1 MITPLWFSNALDWI
15 AQVAVLVLAAGLLP
29 HIFKIRQPR
38 VLLTYWRALV
48 GISLL
53 LPLVQP
59 WHRQFYL
66 QVQFATVT
74 LSKSETAKLVPNAH
88 QVTYWQAHKPEFI
101 AETFA
106 VIILAGIA
114 ARFTILALGLLKLRQ
129 FRRASSPIS
138 NHTESLAV
146 LDDMRVRVNTGG
158 EFRISSDVDSPVTFG
173 LAAPVILLP
182 ERFPALDT
190 QYQSA
195 IACHELLHVRRCDW
209 AHHLSEEILRAALW
223 FHPAIAWLITRIRLS
238 REQVVDLEVVRLTDA
253 RKPYLEA
260 LLEFT
265 NCRALAATVPAPPFL
280 VERQL
285 AERVALM
292 LKEVRMSR
300 TRLIASLAATAA
312 CLAVVATL
320 AVWTF
325 PLKAA
330 ARPAQSPP
338 QGGIVGGVTG
348 GPIDG
353 VVQGVS
359 GGVIDGKVPDGIIQG
374 VPGGVVGGVPGG
386 IRASVAT
393 HGVQGGV
400 KGGVSNG
407 PSAALPDSTDHLIVG
422 RMVTDPIPGSPGHF
436 LVHSVPPI
444 LVPGSHEQQE
454 DAKTV
459 RGTILTP
466 ILTVNAVY
474 PTLAR
479 ENHIEGTVIL
489 TLTVDAHGR
498 VTDTELVSGPAQLVQ
513 AAKDAAA
520 RWEFPAPAKPPAIT
534 TASFNFS
541 MSPGPPPLRPAPNQS
556 FAFLQKIFT
565 APVTGTGENS
575 PFYMGSVRTQI
586 IYAPKPD
593 YPPLAKQAKIGD
605 ADVDLDLILDTEGKV
620 IAISY
625 VKGPAMFVQAAMDK
639 ARTWI
644 IKGTHDGAPVT
655 FQLQVE
661 LQFKLF

>member
-1 MITPLWFSNALDWI
+1 MNTPFWFSNLAYRS
-15 AQVAVLVLAAGLLP
+15 AQVALLVLAAGLLP
-29 HIFKIRQPR
+29 HLFKIRQPR
-38 VLLTYWRALV
+38 ILLIYWRAL
-48 GISLL
+48 IAFSLL

-59 WHRQFYL
+59 WHRPEAFTTMD
-66 QVQFATVT
+66 FA
-74 LSKSETAKLVPNAH
+74 PRIG
-88 QVTYWQAHKPEFI
+88 EFTPI
-101 AETFA
+101 ARATPA
-106 VIILAGIA
+106 PAASHWHLPSAQIIAAIVGLIILAGIA
-114 ARFTILALGLLKLRQ
+114 ARFAILALGLLKLRQ

-138 NHTESLAV
+138 NYAESLAV
-146 LDDMRVRVNTGG
+146 LDDMRIRVNTGG

-173 LAAPVILLP
+173 LTAPVILLP
-182 ERFPALDT
+182 ERFPTLDA

-209 AHHLSEEILRAALW
+209 AHHVSEEILRAALW

-265 NCRALAATVPAPPFL
+265 NCRALTTAIPAPPFL

-300 TRLIASLAATAA
+300 TRLIASLTAVAA
-312 CLAVVATL
+312 CLAVVASL

-330 ARPAQSPP
+330 AHSPQNPP

-353 VVQGVS
+353 VLEGVP
-359 GGVIDGKVPDGIIQG
+359 GGVIDGRVPGGIVQG

-386 IRASVAT
+386 ITGKVPIQ
-393 HGVQGGV
+393 GVPGGV
-400 KGGVSNG
+400 NGGVANRQ
-407 PSAALPDSTDHLIVG
+407 SAALPDSTDHLIVG

-436 LVHSVPPI
+436 LVHAVPPI

-454 DAKTV
+454 HDKTV

-466 ILTVNAVY
+466 ILTVDAVY

-489 TLTVDAHGR
+489 TLIVDAHGK
-498 VTDTELVSGPAQLVQ
+498 VSSTELVSGPAQLVQ

-520 RWEFPAPAKPPAIT
+520 QWEFPAPKNAPAIT

-541 MSPGPPPLRPAPNQS
+541 LSLTPPPPSTPNES
-556 FAFLQKIFT
+556 IADLKIFT
-565 APVTGTGENS
+565 APVTGTAENT
-575 PFYMGSVRTQI
+575 PFYTGTVKTQI
-586 IYAPKPD
+586 IYAPHPD
-593 YPPLAKQAKIGD
+593 YPPLAKQINIGD
-605 ADVDLDLILDTEGKV
+605 AEVDLNLILNTEGKV

-625 VKGPAMFVQAAMDK
+625 VSGPALFVQAAMDK

-644 IKGTHDGAPVT
+644 IKGTHDGVAVT
-655 FQLQVE
+655 FQIQVE